1 MSLFS
6 YGGIVRATVVTD
18 KVACPDSSDVST
30 IVEEF
35 EKEIINL
42 TKSAGVPEDE
52 VFVEQE

>member
-18 KVACPDSSDVST
+18 KVACPNSADVPT

-42 TKSAGVPEDE
+42 TKSAGVPESE
-52 VFVEQE
+52 VFVSN